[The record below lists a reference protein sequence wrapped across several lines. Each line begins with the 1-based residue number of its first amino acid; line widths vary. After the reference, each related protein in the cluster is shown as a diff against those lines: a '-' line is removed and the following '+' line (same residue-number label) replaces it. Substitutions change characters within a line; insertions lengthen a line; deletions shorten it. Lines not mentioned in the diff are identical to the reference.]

1 MRINPRI
8 KGVLHLEFIFGN
20 TNILLLFVPRQSRRV
35 GQLKFVLNQANFL
48 LNEAQKMH
56 F

>member
-8 KGVLHLEFIFGN
+8 KGVLHLKFIFGN
-20 TNILLLFVPRQSRRV
+20 TNILGDLLFVPRQT
-35 GQLKFVLNQANFL
+35 NFL
-48 LNEAQKMH
+48 LNEVQKMH